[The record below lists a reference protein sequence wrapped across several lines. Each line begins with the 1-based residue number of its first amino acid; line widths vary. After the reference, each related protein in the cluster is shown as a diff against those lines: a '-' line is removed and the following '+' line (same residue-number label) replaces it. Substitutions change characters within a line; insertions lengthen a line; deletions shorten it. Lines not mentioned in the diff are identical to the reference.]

1 MKNIQKKTILSHDRH
16 VIYEDSLDHYQNG
29 VLRLLGKPNELIE
42 DFFKLTDIGLRAKK
56 WSNLQEVCTTIQD
69 AWILARVNNGK
80 SPLEASKETSL
91 SLETCFGPQVFF
103 ELVPLAENPKLSLA
117 LNRSLGFGVL
127 VDSISHVRIKNI
139 DTSYEQEYF
148 NGDLPGIGYGDFT
161 EQSWRLEKAATQAK
175 NLRVLFE
182 LIPGQRDVSEMSFLD
197 IGSGYGHFLNSL
209 KVQGAEVKGLDISE
223 YAANAAWQ
231 QFGIETSVETLEDFF
246 KSSKERFDA
255 ISMWDYIEHP
265 DDPGIELD
273 ICHSLLNS
281 NGLLI
286 IKTPNI
292 EALEFDIFSSDYHS
306 LKKEH
311 LNYFSLRSLTMLL
324 ISHGF
329 RLVYSQGISHI
340 FAGLKNIDLCS
351 LAIANKK
358 ESDIFVIAQKI

>member
-1 MKNIQKKTILSHDRH
+1 MKDIQKKRIFSLDGQI
-16 VIYEDSLDHYQNG
+16 IYEDSLDHYQNG
-29 VLRLLGKPNELIE
+29 VLRLLGQPDELIE
-42 DFFKLTDIGLRAKK
+42 DFFKLTDSGLESTEL
-56 WSNLQEVCTTIQD
+56 SNLEEVCSRIHI
-69 AWILARVNNGK
+69 AWNLARVNNGK
-80 SPLEASKETSL
+80 LPLEFYKETSL
-91 SLETCFGPQVFF
+91 RLETCFGPQIFN
-103 ELVPLAENPKLSLA
+103 ELIPLSGNPKLSLA

-139 DTSYEQEYF
+139 DTDYEQEYF
-148 NGDLPGIGYGDFT
+148 NGDLPGIGYGDFS
-161 EQSWRLEKAATQAK
+161 EQTWRLEKATKQAK
-175 NLRVLFE
+175 NLQILFE

-197 IGSGYGHFLNSL
+197 VGSGYGHFLNSL
-209 KVQGAEVKGLDISE
+209 KVQGAVVKGLDISDF
-223 YAANAAWQ
+223 AASAAWQ
-231 QFGIETSVETLEDFF
+231 QFGIETSAETLVDFV

-273 ICHSLLNS
+273 ICHSLLHP

-292 EALEFDIFSSDYHS
+292 EALEFEVFSSDYHS

-311 LNYFSLRSLTMLL
+311 LNYFSLRSLTLLL

-329 RLVYSQGISHI
+329 KLVYSQGISHI
-340 FAGLKNIDLCS
+340 FGGLKNIDLCS